1 MRILLIIPIVG
12 FLVCWLLFIV
22 CTALMFRS
30 QIKLKKTLKA
40 QAPEIRNNLT
50 LGFRGINNDIEINS
64 PFEFFKVLFSFGNK
78 DKTRSFINQFVDLEA
93 IDKSNKQELTK
104 LSNKLI
110 KLLSNSARLWV
121 LGMVCVPIG
130 ILTLKLFK

>member
-1 MRILLIIPIVG
+1 MD
-12 FLVCWLLFIV
+12 
-22 CTALMFRS
+22 
-30 QIKLKKTLKA
+30 Q
-40 QAPEIRNNLT
+40 
-50 LGFRGINNDIEINS
+50 FRGRLHINNDIEINS

-121 LGMVCVPIG
+121 LMMVCVPIG